1 MDNLKALRESKKITQ
16 TQLGEH
22 IGAKKNAISLWESG
36 KRQPDQETLVRLANF
51 FGVTVDYLLGRNDPH
66 PPAQEKAPAERRT
79 EAKRILEQLTDEQYE
94 AALAMLKLLPVDNK
108 GETQ

>member
-22 IGAKKNAISLWESG
+22 IGAKKSAISLWESG

-51 FGVTVDYLLGRNDPH
+51 FEVTIDYLLGRDDSVPIENT
-66 PPAQEKAPAERRT
+66 PADDSLTEQIMAKARMMNEEELRQLL
-79 EAKRILEQLTDEQYE
+79 RIMD
-94 AALAMLKLLPVDNK
+94 AVKK
-108 GETQ
+108 

>member
-22 IGAKKNAISLWESG
+22 IGAKKSAISLWESG

-51 FGVTVDYLLGRNDPH
+51 FEVTIDYLLGRDDSVPIENTPADDPLTEQIM
-66 PPAQEKAPAERRT
+66 AKARLMNEEELRQLL
-79 EAKRILEQLTDEQYE
+79 RIMD
-94 AALAMLKLLPVDNK
+94 AVKK
-108 GETQ
+108 